1 MTVVPAD
8 DPYYRRDLARIHHE
22 GFAFHAEN
30 CAPGVL
36 ALLEPVRR
44 RAGLVVEI
52 GCGSGLLT
60 RRLLE
65 AGHRVIATDASPAM
79 LELAREVLGDEAD
92 IRRLTL
98 PGDPIPDADAVVG
111 VGHALNYLPDL
122 DSIERSLGSIAR
134 ALRPDGVLAI
144 DLCDLTYIEARR
156 DGSSRGW
163 AEDDWALVTRFETPS
178 PDRLIRQ
185 MATFVRQEDGT
196 WRRDDER
203 HENVLV
209 DTARVPEILTA
220 EGVDA
225 TIARSFGNEEFPD
238 GLVAVIGRRT
248 TGR

>member
-1 MTVVPAD
+1 MPTD

-22 GFAFHAEN
+22 GFAFHAEM

-36 ALLEPVRR
+36 ALLEPIRQRR
-44 RAGLVVEI
+44 GLVVEI

-60 RRLLE
+60 RHLVE

-79 LELAREVLGDEAD
+79 LDLARSVAPDAEE

-98 PGDPIPDADAVVG
+98 PDDPIPDADAVVG

-122 DSIERSLGSIAR
+122 ASIERSLASIAR
-134 ALRPDGVLAI
+134 ALRPDGVLAL
-144 DLCDLTYIEARR
+144 DLCDLTYVEARR

-185 MATFVRQEDGT
+185 MAMFVREEDGS

-209 DTARVPEILTA
+209 DTSRVPGILR
-220 EGVDA
+220 EQGVDA
-225 TIARSFGNEEFPD
+225 TIAPSFGDEVFPD